1 MTTAIANPHPS
12 DACAAGA
19 ELRPELASD
28 EFLRRIPHDYAR
40 SHLVVSQG
48 SDGEIETIACSSD
61 SPTAAV
67 HNVGV
72 RLRRRIQQRHADPEL
87 IARVIDQA
95 YSQWAE
101 RGHISQPESQ
111 TADDLFD
118 KANSEID
125 HLLAE
130 ADRDLL
136 STEGKGPVI
145 KLVDAMIFEALG
157 RGASDIHVQPLTD
170 RTLVRYRLDGVLHTV
185 REITPRLTTAVVS
198 RIKVMGRMDIAE
210 RRIPQDGR
218 ATVTIGPPAPPAPA
232 LAPTHKPPG
241 SALKKAAAGPEGKSD
256 TAAQNG
262 GRSIDL
268 RISTLPTSYGE
279 RAVLRL
285 LDHSRQLC
293 EFDRLGMP
301 PDMAERFCACASAIH
316 GIILVTGPTGS
327 GKTTTLY
334 SVLRRIATSAGAGA
348 AGTARGGPGM
358 NIMTIEDPIEY
369 ELATVGLTVSQAQVN
384 PRKGVTFATGLRHI
398 LRQDPDVIMIG
409 EIRDAET
416 ARIAIQSSLTGH
428 LVFSTLH
435 TNDATSAVTRLM
447 DLGVEPYLVSAS
459 LRAVLAQRLVRVLH
473 GACQGTG
480 CDECLGTGFRG
491 RTGLFELMVIDE
503 PLREMISRRAS
514 LAEIRHHARRGA
526 GDGGRGAGGLRTL
539 REHGQAL
546 VAQGLTSQLEVDR
559 VAMEAIGDES

>member
-48 SDGEIETIACSSD
+48 GDSESETIACSPD

-72 RLRRRIQQRHADPEL
+72 RLRRRVQKRHADPEL
-87 IARVIDQA
+87 IARIIDQA

-101 RGHISQPESQ
+101 RGHRTRPESRLDEALVDGA
-111 TADDLFD
+111 T
-118 KANSEID
+118 SEID

-145 KLVDAMIFEALG
+145 RLVDAMIFEALG

-185 REITPRLTTAVVS
+185 REITPHLTTAVVS

-218 ATVTIGPPAPPAPA
+218 ATVTIGPSRKE
-232 LAPTHKPPG
+232 LAASHNASRQNSRG
-241 SALKKAAAGPEGKSD
+241 QREV
-256 TAAQNG
+256 TAEG

-301 PDMAERFCACASAIH
+301 ADMAERFCTHASASH

-334 SVLRRIATSAGAGA
+334 SVLRRIASGGTAVAGA
-348 AGTARGGPGM
+348 ARGVYGAGGPGM

-435 TNDATSAVTRLM
+435 TNDAPSAVTRLI

-480 CDECLGTGFRG
+480 CDGCLGTGFHG
-491 RTGLFELMVIDE
+491 RTGLFEFMTIDE
-503 PLREMISRRAS
+503 PLREMIGRRAP
-514 LAEIRHHARRGA
+514 LAEIRSHARRG
-526 GDGGRGAGGLRTL
+526 DGLRTL

-546 VAQGLTSQLEVDR
+546 VARGLTSQLEVDR